1 MLCPY
6 CNYPESKVL
15 ETRETNEKETRRRR
29 ECLKCGK
36 RFTSYERIEQQ
47 PIFVIKKDNKRESF
61 DRQKIIRGLIRS
73 CEKRPV
79 SLAEIEELVDSVE
92 NKLRNSDDQEVKS
105 SKIGT
110 LVMNRLKKIDKI
122 SYIRFASVYRDF
134 TDIESFEEEIKKLAK
149 AVVEKNIREEK
160 EKEKDREKK

>member
-6 CNYPESKVL
+6 CQHQESKVL
-15 ETRETNEKETRRRR
+15 ETRETNEQETRRRR

-36 RFTSYERIEQQ
+36 RFTTYERIEQQ
-47 PIFVIKKDNKRESF
+47 PLFVIKKDGKRESF
-61 DRQKIIRGLIRS
+61 DRQKIIKGLVRS

-79 SLAEIEELVDSVE
+79 SLADIENLVDSVE
-92 NKLRNSDDQEVKS
+92 NKLRNGDEQEVKS

-134 TDIESFEEEIKKLAK
+134 TDITSFEEEIKKLAK
-149 AVVEKNIREEK
+149 VVAENNKNK
-160 EKEKDREKK
+160 